1 MPKQGYAI
9 VGNDKAAKQA
19 MGRRIQ
25 KRLTE
30 LGMNQSDLARA
41 ASKHT
46 PRGKPVGRDSI
57 SGYIRG
63 RSIPNAVNLHAIAA
77 ALKMAPEDILP
88 EIIGPNSETDAEPA
102 FSIQGIPDKPGRV
115 WLRINQPVGVDA
127 ALEIMG
133 LIKADADEK

>member
-1 MPKQGYAI
+1 
-9 VGNDKAAKQA
+9 
-19 MGRRIQ
+19 
-25 KRLTE
+25 
-30 LGMNQSDLARA
+30 
-41 ASKHT
+41 
-46 PRGKPVGRDSI
+46 
-57 SGYIRG
+57 
-63 RSIPNAVNLHAIAA
+63 
-77 ALKMAPEDILP
+77 MAPEDILP